1 MKSYNSKTRKNL
13 EALYI
18 ALWKAN
24 VNKKKYY
31 ERLVLFKNSPYRE

>member
-1 MKSYNSKTRKNL
+1 MKSFSSKTRKSL

-18 ALWKAN
+18 ALWKAD
-24 VNKKKYY
+24 VNKQKYH